1 MLGPCRK
8 VKTNGALSARLA
20 EKTSQIHLLRD
31 RDYWFAGSRAGADT
45 PGSGTGE
52 PARRAA
58 QASTVPVNQ
67 TELLSKVSDSECKGV
82 GDAGVRPGIIR
93 AGPPASKPLT

>member
-1 MLGPCRK
+1 M
-8 VKTNGALSARLA
+8 VQLSARLA

-67 TELLSKVSDSECKGV
+67 PETRTELLSKVSDSECKGV

-93 AGPPASKPLT
+93 AGPTASKPLT